1 MIFSIVA
8 YIVGSCLM
16 SAWWLYSL
24 IVHNNMFKN
33 NTVEAL
39 LLAFISVLF
48 WFIYLPIVIIRRL
61 KSTQYKK

>member
-1 MIFSIVA
+1 
-8 YIVGSCLM
+8 
-16 SAWWLYSL
+16 
-24 IVHNNMFKN
+24 MFKN